1 MRQNLRRCAPTA
13 LATMSGMDMLM
24 PDSSESELEMPDNID
39 LTAQS
44 SDDDIL
50 ASVQRRVALAS
61 SDSDDDFVSHPTP
74 RTRKPVGRGTFKG
87 KGKGKGKGIGKRKGT
102 RVGQAS
108 TEKREAVTAA
118 LVDDNSDSDGVIAL
132 LSPTS
137 NSLTPSPAA
146 PVPRARAS
154 KRGAPA
160 RRDSDGDS
168 GNEAASADVG
178 RGKRRRSVRTDV
190 ARMRE
195 EVLRELEE
203 EEGGKPQAIAG
214 VKPLPAPNAA
224 VAVRHAAVSGRVL
237 VRLAR
242 SSSCCVCLCSCA
254 RVPCL
259 LCTRTS

>member
-1 MRQNLRRCAPTA
+1 MLRA

-74 RTRKPVGRGTFKG
+74 RTRKPVGRRTF

-102 RVGQAS
+102 QVGQAS
-108 TEKREAVTAA
+108 TEKKREAVTAA

-168 GNEAASADVG
+168 GNEAAAADIG

-224 VAVRHAAVSGRVL
+224 VAVRHAAVSSRVL

-242 SSSCCVCLCSCA
+242 SSSCCVCLCA

-259 LCTRTS
+259 RARTS

>member
-1 MRQNLRRCAPTA
+1 MLRA

-87 KGKGKGKGIGKRKGT
+87 KGKGKGIGKRKGT
-102 RVGQAS
+102 RVGQAPR
-108 TEKREAVTAA
+108 ERREAVTAA

-168 GNEAASADVG
+168 GNEAAAADIG

-224 VAVRHAAVSGRVL
+224 VAVRHAAVSSRVL

-242 SSSCCVCLCSCA
+242 SSSCCVCLCA

-259 LCTRTS
+259 RARTS